1 MKNTKR
7 IASVRRV
14 TKAAAALAIAALF
27 ALRLFP
33 NQAFAAS
40 ETVVK
45 SSAPDQMWVGD
56 EGTFSFYLY
65 GNGANPKKDAT
76 VTTKPKGRLATS
88 KIHYKKL
95 RWSSGGSGTSFF
107 TMRHSPSQ
115 QRKRARQMSPSKQ
128 NGPVQSPGRSRS
140 WRSYVYSER
149 KIICIRI

>member
-1 MKNTKR
+1 MKSTRR

-33 NQAFAAS
+33 NQVFAAS

-107 TMRHSPSQ
+107 YYATFTVTA
-115 QRKRARQMSPSKQ
+115 KKKGKANVTVKA
-128 NGPVQSPGRSRS
+128 
-140 WRSYVYSER
+140 ER
-149 KIICIRI
+149 TGAVTWQVKVMAELCLF